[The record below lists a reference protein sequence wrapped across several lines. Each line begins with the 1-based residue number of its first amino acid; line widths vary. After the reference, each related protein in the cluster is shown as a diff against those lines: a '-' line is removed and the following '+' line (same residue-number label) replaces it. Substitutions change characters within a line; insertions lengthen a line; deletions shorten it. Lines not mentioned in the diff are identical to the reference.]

1 MKLALDNSRRWLKI
15 IAPCLALALGVVAAS
30 YYLESKPKIRARKGQ
45 TVARLVQVQTIK
57 TESVRPL
64 ITGNGQVRAIQEVSL
79 RSRLKGEVTRLPDQ
93 YIPGGQISRGDVL
106 LQIDPRDHE
115 LAIQKARAGVAKAL
129 ATLEE
134 EKGRHRVARLEYELS
149 GNTLSD
155 HEIALV
161 LRKPQLA
168 EAQAS
173 LKRAEAELTEA
184 QIDYERTHIK
194 APFDGQIRDRHI
206 SIGSVIQENT
216 NLFDLVATDAFWLEV
231 SLPGQYLKWLTFPG
245 SGENTTTDQCSG
257 SQVHIRNT
265 VSWPEG
271 VYRQGCLVS
280 LLPELD
286 DKVRTA
292 TVLVEIKDPLS
303 LKPENRDKPRIL
315 VNEFLQAEIRGH
327 QMDHVVS
334 LPRRLLQQGNRVW
347 LMNSDSRLESRE
359 VSIAYHG
366 RNDVLVDGGLAA
378 GEILVTSSL
387 PGAIEG
393 IALRTDRREKKRQAL
408 ALNESGQPAPGE
420 GL

>member
-1 MKLALDNSRRWLKI
+1 MKLTLDNSRRWFKI
-15 IAPCLALALGVVAAS
+15 IAPCLILVLGAVAAS
-30 YYLESKPKIRARKGQ
+30 YYLESKPRIRARKGQ
-45 TVARLVQVQTIK
+45 TVARLVQVQTID
-57 TESVRPL
+57 TESAQPL
-64 ITGNGQVRAIQEVSL
+64 ITGNGQVRAIHEVNL
-79 RSRLKGEVTRLPDQ
+79 RSRLKGEVIQLPEQ

-115 LAIQKARAGVAKAL
+115 LAIQKAKAGVAKAL

-134 EKGRHRVARLEYELS
+134 EKGRHRVARLEYQLS

-155 HEIALV
+155 NETALV

-168 EAQAS
+168 EAEAS
-173 LKRAEAELTEA
+173 LKRAEAELMETE
-184 QIDYERTHIK
+184 IDYERTHIK
-194 APFDGQIRDRHI
+194 APFDGQIRARHI

-231 SLPGQYLKWLTFPG
+231 SLPAQYLTWLTFP
-245 SGENTTTDQCSG
+245 SPGENTTEDECSG
-257 SQVHIRNT
+257 SRVHIRNT
-265 VSWPEG
+265 VSWPEDM
-271 VYRQGCLVS
+271 YRQGCLLS

-303 LKPENRDKPRIL
+303 LKPENQDKPKIL

-327 QMDHVVS
+327 QIDHVVS
-334 LPRRLLQQGNRVW
+334 LPRRLLQQGSRVW
-347 LMNSDSRLESRE
+347 LMNSDNKLESRE

-366 RNDVLVDGGLAA
+366 RDDVLVSGGLVA
-378 GEILVTSSL
+378 GEKLVTTSL

-393 IALRTDRREKKRQAL
+393 IALRTDERTKKKHAI
-408 ALNESGQPAPGE
+408 ALNEADKPASE
-420 GL
+420 ETM

>member
-1 MKLALDNSRRWLKI
+1 MKLTLDNSRRWFKI
-15 IAPCLALALGVVAAS
+15 IAPCLVLVLGAAAAS
-30 YYLESKPKIRARKGQ
+30 YYLESKPRIRARKGQ
-45 TVARLVQVQTIK
+45 TVARLVQTHTVQT
-57 TESVRPL
+57 ESARPV
-64 ITGNGQVRAIQEVSL
+64 ITGNGQVRAIHEVNL
-79 RSRLKGEVTRLPDQ
+79 RSRLKGEITRLPDQ
-93 YIPGGQISRGDVL
+93 YIPGGQISRGEVL

-115 LAIQKARAGVAKAL
+115 LAIQKARAGVAKAQ

-155 HEIALV
+155 NEIALV

-168 EAQAS
+168 EAEAS

-194 APFDGQIRDRHI
+194 APFDGQIRARHV

-231 SLPGQYLKWLTFPG
+231 SLPAQYLTWLTFPA
-245 SGENTTTDQCSG
+245 SGENTTVNECKG
-257 SQVHIRNT
+257 SRVHIRNT
-265 VSWPEG
+265 VSWPEDM
-271 VYRQGCLVS
+271 YRQGCLVS

-292 TVLVEIKDPLS
+292 TILVEIKDPLS
-303 LKPENRDKPRIL
+303 LKPDNRDKPKIL

-327 QMDHVVS
+327 QIDHVVS

-347 LMNSDSRLESRE
+347 LMDGDNKLESRE

-366 RNDVLVDGGLAA
+366 RDDVLINGGLVA
-378 GEILVTSSL
+378 GEKLVTTSL

-393 IALRTDRREKKRQAL
+393 IALRTDEREKKKQAI
-408 ALNESGQPAPGE
+408 ALNESGQPASE
-420 GL
+420 ERL